1 MNIETE
7 MEWNSHMIK
16 TGKVFGTYDFMI
28 SKGHSWADINYVV
41 WDIEDDTGMP
51 LVKAVAYALGTHPD
65 TILKDEAQYPDMRS
79 YVNAQQVD
87 AANARMEGQRDIG
100 QTPEPT
106 GKELAQAG
114 KYGQA
119 LVTSLRNRFTG
130 GDYSRGG
137 NVDANAGTAGQ
148 MKERYRLG
156 DKLSPSKT
164 WQAWKKGGNDK
175 FHRRNALN
183 TIAQTTDAQ
192 NREGGKAALDMTP
205 AELARAKELED
216 SLSSAQSTLKDPAL
230 SRSMQDRKKDAANY
244 KWQQEK
250 KLGNKR
256 PAPYP
261 MRLARV
267 EQLSGKGN
275 QGAGGGGE
283 ETFASEMPAG
293 DEEKIAEQVEA
304 IANENPDAA
313 KDTTPKDE
321 EKKVETQMPGSEA
334 NAGPPKKEA
343 PAPLDR
349 KGAWVMMGG
358 ERLRADSNAA
368 KLFDL
373 LDKAKA
379 GNSPLGQT
387 LQQAQDSLRFNAK
400 KKAAMTP
407 ELFERIMNDM
417 GYSSEMF
424 DKLSDKEK
432 KGIEA
437 AVEEVVKPTE
447 EEEPEKEKFVS
458 EVTEEPE
465 EEQTFASEIQ
475 EEKPKKNRQVDSTGE
490 GEVITSNDAIN
501 SAWDHLTILKR
512 R

>member
-65 TILKDEAQYPDMRS
+65 TILKDAGEEPQYPDMES
-79 YVNAQQVD
+79 YVNAQQV
-87 AANARMEGQRDIG
+87 AAAKARMEGQEDIG
-100 QTPEPT
+100 QTPKPT
-106 GKELAQAG
+106 AGELFQARKPLQG
-114 KYGQA
+114 A
-119 LVTSLRNRFTG
+119 VTSVKNLFTG
-130 GDYSRGG
+130 GDHSRGG
-137 NVDANAGTAGQ
+137 NVDANAGTAGE
-148 MKERYRLG
+148 MKERYRKR
-156 DKLSPSKT
+156 DKFDPRKT

-175 FHRRNALN
+175 FHRRNAVN

-205 AELARAKELED
+205 EELARAKELED
-216 SLSSAQSTLKDPAL
+216 SLSSAQNTLRDPAL
-230 SRSMQDRKKDAANY
+230 SRTMQDRKKDAANY

-250 KLGNKR
+250 KLGNKG

-267 EQLSGKGN
+267 EELSGKGN
-275 QGAGGGGE
+275 QGAGAGGE
-283 ETFASEMPAG
+283 ETFASEMPAD

-334 NAGPPKKEA
+334 NAGPPEKDEAWKEDVKSSYKSGGSRKRA
-343 PAPLDR
+343 LEKVGAYFDEMERTGQAHTYDGLKAAMKGMRGEPREALFNLLLDR
-349 KGAWVMMGG
+349 YDVTPQEA
-358 ERLRADSNAA
+358 
-368 KLFDL
+368 
-373 LDKAKA
+373 
-379 GNSPLGQT
+379 
-387 LQQAQDSLRFNAK
+387 
-400 KKAAMTP
+400 KKAAKKLEGDLNKTP
-407 ELFERIMNDM
+407 VAEEP
-417 GYSSEMF
+417 EEE
-424 DKLSDKEK
+424 EK
-432 KGIEA
+432 FA
-437 AVEEVVKPTE
+437 SQVTE
-447 EEEPEKEKFVS
+447 EEKPEEEKFAS
-458 EVTEEPE
+458 EITEEPE
-465 EEQTFASEIQ
+465 EE
-475 EEKPKKNRQVDSTGE
+475 KPKKSR
-490 GEVITSNDAIN
+490 EVAADDDNLLISNDAIN